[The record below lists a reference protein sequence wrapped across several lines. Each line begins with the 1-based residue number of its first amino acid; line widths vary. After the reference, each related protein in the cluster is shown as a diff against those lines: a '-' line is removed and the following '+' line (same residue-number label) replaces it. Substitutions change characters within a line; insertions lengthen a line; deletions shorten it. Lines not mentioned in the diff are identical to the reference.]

1 MALREALNDEKKCAK
16 EKNRECLAAEKFCQ
30 ETERNQTENEVKE
43 RKRDTATINHIRTY
57 RDKIVIL
64 IRLL

>member
-1 MALREALNDEKKCAK
+1 MRERKGQIIVFV
-16 EKNRECLAAEKFCQ
+16 ECLAAEKFCQ
-30 ETERNQTENEVKE
+30 ETERNQTENEVKV